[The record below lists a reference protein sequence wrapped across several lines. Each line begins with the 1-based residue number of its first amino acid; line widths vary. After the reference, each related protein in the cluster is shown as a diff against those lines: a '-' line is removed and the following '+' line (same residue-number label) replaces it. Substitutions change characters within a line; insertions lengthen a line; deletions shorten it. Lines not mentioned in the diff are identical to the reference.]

1 VDVLDMLGRSVDTLG
16 GEPGVLRQAV
26 RWASDRVGAGQA
38 PFVAV
43 VARGGVLI
51 GAGTNAVVDQLDPT
65 AHAEVVA
72 VRDAIRRLGSLDLS
86 GSVVYSNAEPCAL
99 CMLAAA
105 FTNVAEMVFAAG
117 RQLVPAEL
125 DPNMERT
132 SRLIDA
138 VNASGAVPV
147 RAGETG
153 LLADEL
159 RAPFIAFV
167 ERARQ

>member
-1 VDVLDMLGRSVDTLG
+1 MPKLLGQPVDSLD
-16 GEPGVLRQAV
+16 GEQGVLRHVV
-26 RWASDRVGAGQA
+26 RWAADRAGAGQA

-43 VARGGVLI
+43 VARDGVLI
-51 GAGTNAVVDQLDPT
+51 GAGTNAVMEELDPT

-72 VRDAIRRLGSLDLS
+72 VRDAIRRSGSLDLT

-125 DPNMERT
+125 DSDKERT
-132 SRLIDA
+132 SKLIDA
-138 VNASGAVPV
+138 VAGAVPV
-147 RAGETG
+147 RHADTG
-153 LLADEL
+153 LSPDEL
-159 RAPFIAFV
+159 RAPFTAFV
-167 ERARQ
+167 ELTRQ